1 MHALCKTLFF
11 TTGTVGLLVL
21 VFLWSVLNY
30 GLFKLN
36 YLIDTFLNYKF
47 AGFFLTEFILLP
59 NHADPGLKIH
69 ALKIVISSVIATG
82 SVYLIIISYLP
93 RLSWQLRSLS
103 FGLALPLFTALA
115 LFWLTLINGHEVIKN
130 SEKAAIF
137 GFTVLTYLVGIFT
150 LWYAMRP
157 KSAKNVYQQRETT
170 SSINVPTAVVAPKT
184 VVPSS
189 DDDADKPSESNE
201 DEETTSVEVAEGEE
215 QEGPEST
222 ALASSSTS
230 EEADSNSTELTQEKE
245 DKESVD
251 LEEEPLPDQAE
262 GKTEEEQVELA
273 KAKEDLI
280 AETEV
285 SADHDPAEPS
295 EEPEEPD
302 ESVASEDPDPKENVL
317 K

>member
-1 MHALCKTLFF
+1 M
-11 TTGTVGLLVL
+11 VL

-170 SSINVPTAVVAPKT
+170 SSINVPTAVVSPKT

-189 DDDADKPSESNE
+189 DDDVDKPSESNK
-201 DEETTSVEVAEGEE
+201 DEEATSVEVAEGEE

-222 ALASSSTS
+222 ALASLSTS
-230 EEADSNSTELTQEKE
+230 EEADSNSTELTQEK

-262 GKTEEEQVELA
+262 GKTEEEQAEPA

-302 ESVASEDPDPKENVL
+302 ESVSSRDPDPKENVL

>member
-170 SSINVPTAVVAPKT
+170 SSINVPNAVVAPK
-184 VVPSS
+184 
-189 DDDADKPSESNE
+189 NR
-201 DEETTSVEVAEGEE
+201 
-215 QEGPEST
+215 
-222 ALASSSTS
+222 
-230 EEADSNSTELTQEKE
+230 
-245 DKESVD
+245 
-251 LEEEPLPDQAE
+251 
-262 GKTEEEQVELA
+262 
-273 KAKEDLI
+273 
-280 AETEV
+280 
-285 SADHDPAEPS
+285 SA
-295 EEPEEPD
+295 
-302 ESVASEDPDPKENVL
+302 VQ
-317 K
+317 